1 MKMVAV
7 CDCDRKTGKEG
18 RVPKNPTITQH
29 VNDICN
35 YCTITQHVNDI
46 CNYCGHYVKY
56 ISAEQSTTKFG
67 NFMSNNSLA
76 RTKTDDGLDLRNDY
90 WYNFGYPVGGK

>member
-35 YCTITQHVNDI
+35 YC
-46 CNYCGHYVKY
+46 GHYVKY
-56 ISAEQSTTKFG
+56 ISAEQSATKFG

>member
-18 RVPKNPTITQH
+18 KVPKNP
-29 VNDICN
+29 
-35 YCTITQHVNDI
+35 TITQHVNDI

-67 NFMSNNSLA
+67 NFMANHTLV
-76 RTKTDDGLDLRNDY
+76 RTKTNEGLDLRNDY
-90 WYNFGYPVGGK
+90 WYNFGYPVGGNK